1 MGQNKRLNHC
11 HKGGSVKLYRREEIV
26 RALGLE
32 TRRRSELTL
41 LLILERLQSETL
53 AGEQRSAVLKD
64 LIGQYAEVL
73 RIRSGLRPSRTQR
86 DFQVFV
92 YRQAEIWLELRTLA
106 GIAADVRNI
115 KTLLSRRDIEEI
127 NKQIDTIATELDNHD
142 SNEQRRRAKG
152 PREPTPFMKL
162 IFKLLE
168 REPNLSTYEVE
179 QRLRARVGGGVIDD
193 IDNKTIFLSPTERN
207 STGSMVRE
215 YREVKLK
222 NLATTVSRAKKVVR
236 KRASESASL

>member
-1 MGQNKRLNHC
+1 MKPH
-11 HKGGSVKLYRREEIV
+11 SREEIV
-26 RALGLE
+26 RTLGLQ
-32 TRRRSELTL
+32 TQRRSELAL
-41 LLILERLQSETL
+41 LLILDRLQSETL

-92 YRQAEIWLELRTLA
+92 YRQAEIWIELRTLA

-115 KTLLSRRDIEEI
+115 KTLLSRQDIEEI

-142 SNEQRRRAKG
+142 SNEQRRRAKA
-152 PREPTPFMKL
+152 PREPAPFMKL
-162 IFKLLE
+162 ILKLLE

-179 QRLRARVGGGVIDD
+179 QRLRARVGGGVIDE
-193 IDNKTIFLSPTERN
+193 IDDKTIYLSPTDLN
-207 STGSMVRE
+207 SSGSMVRE
-215 YREVKLK
+215 YREVRLK

-236 KRASESASL
+236 KQASESASLKP